1 MKKLVLLLTLAAV
14 VLSACG
20 AKAGDTRKAKG
31 DNMPQVYVS
40 AGTFRMGGL
49 DADKQPDEQP
59 DHKVSLNAFWMDKT
73 EVTNAMYL
81 RCVNDGVC
89 EPPRDF
95 TSATQKSYFN
105 NPQFDNYPVINVTWE
120 DAKAYCQWVGRRLPT
135 EAEWEYA
142 ARGTTLFRFPWG
154 DADATPSLANYDYQL
169 RDTAAVGS
177 YPDGA
182 SPFGVLDLG
191 GNVWEYTADYYLQT
205 YYRNS
210 PESNPTG
217 PEKPGPNGQQRVVRG
232 GSWADN
238 AKEMRVA
245 NRGFILAPDLSADKL
260 SQSYLGEANNR
271 TGFRCVSDK

>member
-1 MKKLVLLLTLAAV
+1 
-14 VLSACG
+14 
-20 AKAGDTRKAKG
+20 
-31 DNMPQVYVS
+31 
-40 AGTFRMGGL
+40 
-49 DADKQPDEQP
+49 
-59 DHKVSLNAFWMDKT
+59 
-73 EVTNAMYL
+73 
-81 RCVNDGVC
+81 
-89 EPPRDF
+89 
-95 TSATQKSYFN
+95 
-105 NPQFDNYPVINVTWE
+105 
-120 DAKAYCQWVGRRLPT
+120 VGRRLPT

-154 DADATPSLANYDYQL
+154 DADAGPSLANYDYQL

-210 PESNPTG
+210 PEANPTG

-232 GSWADN
+232 GSWADS

-245 NRGFILAPDLSADKL
+245 NRGFMLAPDLSADKL